1 MSTIPPVKTNTS
13 LTSGPFLAGALV
25 GGAVTYVLA
34 NENVQRAVINS
45 AAMIWMAV
53 KGGVEETREK
63 FRDAESEIRAT
74 RAE

>member
-13 LTSGPFLAGALV
+13 LTSGPFLTGALV